1 MDTLEGAML
10 ERAHHAQDIREQRG
24 RDGGRSVLSTA
35 RDALFD
41 VLAPPRGPRTPVR
54 LTPEQVGLVLGP
66 FKSLSYERRFGTWY
80 VLLTS
85 DNGWKL
91 ACQIIQDGDTEM
103 WQVPAEPERT

>member
-10 ERAHHAQDIREQRG
+10 ERAHQVHASQVEQG
-24 RDGGRSVLSTA
+24 RDRGRSVLSTA

-54 LTPEQVGLVLGP
+54 MTPEQVGLMLGP
-66 FKSLSYERRFGTWY
+66 FKSLSYERRFGTGY